1 MGEYWTREA
10 GGRQKQMSMCVCARA
25 LNLGSR
31 ARNIG
36 KFDLLRKLNIA
47 RSENHNRLC
56 LFHPNYSKNIIC
68 SMVLQYLS
76 VLFQGCLPTD
86 VPIKCSNTSNPIPST
101 YLRQYLQE
109 FLHTAVSISCP
120 IYRLST
126 PNITNLTPLPYLR

>member
-1 MGEYWTREA
+1 MGESGQE
-10 GGRQKQMSMCVCARA
+10 GRGDDRNRCQCVYVRA

-36 KFDLLRKLNIA
+36 KFDLLVKLNNA
-47 RSENHNRLC
+47 RSESHNRLC
-56 LFHPNYSKNIIC
+56 LFHPKYSKNIIC